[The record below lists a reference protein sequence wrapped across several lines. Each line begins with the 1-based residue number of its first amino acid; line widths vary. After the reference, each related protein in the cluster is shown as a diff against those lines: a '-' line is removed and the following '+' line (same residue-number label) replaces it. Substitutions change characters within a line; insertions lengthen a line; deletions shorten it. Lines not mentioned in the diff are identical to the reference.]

1 MAVSLLAVI
10 HLLEFSSHHSY
21 LEFLILG
28 HGMNIAG
35 IPPELVKVVTASII
49 FFVGAH
55 YLIERYI
62 IQPKKAVKGGK

>member
-1 MAVSLLAVI
+1 LFGTLSVGAP
-10 HLLEFSSHHSY
+10 
-21 LEFLILG
+21 
-28 HGMNIAG
+28 GMNIAG

-62 IQPKKAVKGGK
+62 KPKSKKEMKGGK